1 MGYAIF
7 DADKF
12 FVACLMVIA
21 AFPISAFLMAL
32 FLFSFYKVS

>member
-1 MGYAIF
+1 MGYSFF
-7 DADKF
+7 DADRF

-32 FLFSFYKVS
+32 FIHMYYKV

>member
-21 AFPISAFLMAL
+21 AFPISAFLLAL